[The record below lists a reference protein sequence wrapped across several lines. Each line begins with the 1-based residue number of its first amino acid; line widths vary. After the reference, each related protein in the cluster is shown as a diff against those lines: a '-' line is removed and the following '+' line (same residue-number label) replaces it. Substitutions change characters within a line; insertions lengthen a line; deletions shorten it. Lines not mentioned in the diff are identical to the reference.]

1 MKQKVL
7 VVLLYIILIFYFRLA
22 GDIVSNQSYRM
33 LVWVIL
39 IYDMLVGAN
48 ILAVFMIPRKSTDS
62 PMTWQKFLYLA
73 IPTIYWVGLGHLA
86 ILNAYNPDVYLSQF
100 DVSIVYYSVLGM
112 MIYVVI
118 PVIIHKIIQSKRIKK
133 DIRSLNGD

>member
-1 MKQKVL
+1 
-7 VVLLYIILIFYFRLA
+7 
-22 GDIVSNQSYRM
+22 M